1 MTVTDGKLTP
11 HPAQEVAIEHSLANP
26 RTLLKAG
33 VGAGKTLVAVESFI
47 RSDAP
52 QALIVGPLNTQW
64 GWAKTI
70 ARQTI
75 GGTQLRFLDNRKAGR
90 EAFGEL
96 IRGVPGFYFIGRE
109 RFRTLGWEALPESTF
124 VVFDECHS
132 GASRK
137 SSMHRALKSVPQDT
151 RMLFLSATPAGNNLS
166 GLWALARVLWP
177 NETTRSYW
185 AWVTEWLHTE
195 KGQYSYL
202 DVFGERNP
210 GALWA
215 SLPSAISM
223 PSVYTA
229 EPVIHHVEVD
239 LNPTQRRHYNELDK
253 QRMTWLAENPLA
265 PEMPGTLYMRMIQ
278 VTMAVPSIKQ
288 GWVRKRDPETDEW
301 NEEWDD
307 IVYFEGNAK
316 SSKADATLE
325 ILSDLYAG
333 DEKPPVMIYTHSK
346 LFATLLT
353 KRLQEKGYNARQFI
367 GGMSQEERQWKIDM
381 FGKEFDIM
389 VATIATVAEG
399 LDTLKDVCHNEIW
412 CSHTDSGILNTQAAG
427 RLSRQGQE
435 HTVQRWIISARG
447 TIETEER
454 ITNPLLPATLSQQDR
469 LSQKAQWLA
478 ESLG

>member
-1 MTVTDGKLTP
+1 MNKLTT
-11 HPAQEVAIEHSLANP
+11 HDYQAAAVAHILENP
-26 RTLLKAG
+26 RTLLKAPTG
-33 VGAGKTLVAVESFI
+33 SGKTLTAVEAFL
-47 RSDAP
+47 RSGEDT
-52 QALIVGPLNTQW
+52 LIVISPLNTFA
-64 GWAKTI
+64 GWERTLDGQSGGLHTLRYINAK
-70 ARQTI
+70 
-75 GGTQLRFLDNRKAGR
+75 KAGQDALR
-90 EAFGEL
+90 DL
-96 IRGVPGFYFIGRE
+96 LRGVPGCYFIGWE
-109 RFRTLGWEALPESTF
+109 RFRLLGWEQIERAFIVS
-124 VVFDECHS
+124 DECHRATNRK
-132 GASRK
+132 GAA
-137 SSMHRALKSVPQDT
+137 HRALKSLPKDGYHI
-151 RMLFLSATPAGNNLS
+151 MMSATPAGNNLS

-253 QRMTWLAENPLA
+253 QRMTWLEENPLA

-301 NEEWDD
+301 ETEWGD
-307 IVYFEGNAK
+307 IIYFEDDAK
-316 SSKADATLE
+316 SSKADAVLE

-435 HTVQRWIISARG
+435 HTVQRWVISARG

-454 ITNPLLPATLSQQDR
+454 ITNPLLPATLSQFDR
-469 LSQKAQWLA
+469 LGQKAQWLE